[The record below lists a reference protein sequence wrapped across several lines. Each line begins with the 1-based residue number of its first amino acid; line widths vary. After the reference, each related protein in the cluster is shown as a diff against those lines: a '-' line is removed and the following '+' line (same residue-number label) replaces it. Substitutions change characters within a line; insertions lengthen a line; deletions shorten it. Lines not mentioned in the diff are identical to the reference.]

1 MRGNPRIAVLL
12 LVTASLLFYGWWN
25 PSYLSLIIIS
35 IIFNYWN
42 SRLIA
47 DSTGKA
53 RRLYAA
59 LGITANLL
67 LLGYFKYANF
77 FVENFNFIF
86 SGPSFDLGTIVLP
99 LAISF
104 FTFQQIAFIVDTYK
118 GEVHEHS
125 FLDYCLFVTF
135 FPQLIAGPI
144 VHHKEILPQFKV
156 TKTISENQRF
166 ISIGITVFVLGLFK
180 KVVVADTVAEF
191 ATPVFSFAELNYS
204 MSFAEA
210 WTGAVAY
217 TLQLYFDFSGYSDMA
232 IGIAFMFGINLP
244 LNFNSPY
251 KATSI
256 VDFWRRWHMTLSR
269 FLREYLYIPL
279 GGNRKG
285 KTRRLVNLMLTM
297 VLGGLWHGAG
307 WTFVFWG
314 ALHGFYLVV
323 NHGWR
328 IVMIKSGHPK
338 LMPEF
343 VRRNVSWLLTFIAVL
358 VSWVF
363 FRAETFQGAVNI
375 LAAMSL
381 AGNDLPIANG
391 ASFISFPSNLIENPM
406 EVWVLFISLLIFVRY
421 SPNTLEWVSSKGS
434 NMYFWSGRT
443 VDAIAIALLFAISIF
458 HIQSYSEFLY
468 FQF

>member
-1 MRGNPRIAVLL
+1 
-12 LVTASLLFYGWWN
+12 
-25 PSYLSLIIIS
+25 
-35 IIFNYWN
+35 
-42 SRLIA
+42 
-47 DSTGKA
+47 
-53 RRLYAA
+53 
-59 LGITANLL
+59 
-67 LLGYFKYANF
+67 
-77 FVENFNFIF
+77 
-86 SGPSFDLGTIVLP
+86 
-99 LAISF
+99 
-104 FTFQQIAFIVDTYK
+104 
-118 GEVHEHS
+118 
-125 FLDYCLFVTF
+125 
-135 FPQLIAGPI
+135 
-144 VHHKEILPQFKV
+144 
-156 TKTISENQRF
+156 
-166 ISIGITVFVLGLFK
+166 
-180 KVVVADTVAEF
+180 
-191 ATPVFSFAELNYS
+191 
-204 MSFAEA
+204 
-210 WTGAVAY
+210 
-217 TLQLYFDFSGYSDMA
+217 
-232 IGIAFMFGINLP
+232 
-244 LNFNSPY
+244 
-251 KATSI
+251 
-256 VDFWRRWHMTLSR
+256 MTLSR